1 MVHLQRNQLNAPQIN
16 LLVSNLKSFEFYKVY
31 QWFFSYHQDASILD
45 FGGFG
50 HILS

>member
-1 MVHLQRNQLNAPQIN
+1 MVHLQKSQLNAPQIY
-16 LLVSNLKSFEFYKVY
+16 LLVSTLKWLEFYKVY

-45 FGGFG
+45 FEGFG